1 LGTFGIV
8 SLRLPKDEGAVG
20 ERVLSVSPSV
30 LGTVGVVDDGVDG
43 AGAGLK
49 GLVNS
54 GGWLEPAVLGGIIG
68 TGGRYVGE
76 EVSSRALGR

>member
-1 LGTFGIV
+1 
-8 SLRLPKDEGAVG
+8 LPKDEGAVG
-20 ERVLSVSPSV
+20 ERVLSVPSSV

-49 GLVNS
+49 GLVEP
-54 GGWLEPAVLGGIIG
+54 GVRLEPAALGGVIG
-68 TGGRYVGE
+68 TEGRYVGE